1 MCVEIKGEWI
11 RILNKHRQI
20 HTKELIKITQILAI
34 ILLALFI
41 VIFIK
46 YDSLFQ
52 VAIDGEVIGYVKNKD
67 KLEKE
72 INEYIDSEEEGVAFR
87 NLEVKTEYTPAIM
100 SNKTSNEEEVL
111 EKIKENIST
120 TYTAYGITI
129 DDDIKTYVGTEEEAD
144 KIVSDLQ
151 NEYKDKL
158 VLNIGVK
165 QIFGKEKIDTV
176 EETVAV
182 AKLKTENIDVKVAQ
196 IEEEAKRTEEAKKA
210 EESSNKTTTTNN
222 KVVVAVRPI
231 SGGKITSRF
240 GERSSVR
247 SSAHTGLDL
256 AAPTG
261 TTIKAAASGKVTFA
275 GYKGSY
281 GYMIKIECDN
291 GYEMWYAHCSKLYVS
306 AGVRVSAGDKIAAV
320 GSTGN
325 STGSHLHFEIR
336 KNGKALNPQNYM

>member
-1 MCVEIKGEWI
+1 MCVEIKGEWTNI
-11 RILNKHRQI
+11 FNENKQI
-20 HTKELIKITQILAI
+20 HTKELIRITQILTI
-34 ILLALFI
+34 ILLVLFI

-52 VAIDGEVIGYVKNKD
+52 VSINGEVIGYVKNKNE
-67 KLEKE
+67 LETK
-72 INEYIDSEEEGVAFR
+72 INEYIESKEEGVAFR

-100 SNKTSNEEEVL
+100 SNKTSNDEEVL

-182 AKLKTENIDVKVAQ
+182 SKLKTENIDVKVAQ
-196 IEEEAKRTEEAKKA
+196 IEEETKKA
-210 EESSNKTTTTNN
+210 EESKKTEKSSSQKTTNN

-261 TTIKAAASGKVTFA
+261 TAIKAAASGKVTLS

-291 GYEMWYAHCSKLYVS
+291 GYEMWYAHCSKLYVN

-336 KNGKALNPQNYM
+336 KNGKALNPQNYI

>member
-1 MCVEIKGEWI
+1 MLLILFTVILIRYNILFKVTINGE
-11 RILNKHRQI
+11 
-20 HTKELIKITQILAI
+20 A
-34 ILLALFI
+34 
-41 VIFIK
+41 
-46 YDSLFQ
+46 
-52 VAIDGEVIGYVKNKD
+52 IGYVTNKY
-67 KLEKE
+67 EIEEE
-72 INEYIDSEEEGVAFR
+72 INNYIESEEEGVAFR
-87 NLEVKTEYTPAIM
+87 NLEVETKYEPKFVSNQS
-100 SNKTSNEEEVL
+100 SNKEEVL

-129 DDDIKTYVGTEEEAD
+129 DDEIKTYVGTEEEAD
-144 KIVSDLQ
+144 KIVADLQ
-151 NEYKDKL
+151 DEYKDKL
-158 VLNIGVK
+158 ALNIGVK
-165 QIFGKEKIDTV
+165 QIFEKEKIDTV
-176 EETVAV
+176 EETVAIS
-182 AKLKTENIDVKVAQ
+182 KLKTENIDVKVAQ
-196 IEEEAKRTEEAKKA
+196 IEEEAKKVEEAKKA

-261 TTIKAAASGKVTFA
+261 TTIKAAASGKVIFA

-336 KNGKALNPQNYM
+336 KNGKALNPQNYL

>member
-1 MCVEIKGEWI
+1 MLLILFTVILI
-11 RILNKHRQI
+11 RYNILFKV
-20 HTKELIKITQILAI
+20 T
-34 ILLALFI
+34 
-41 VIFIK
+41 V
-46 YDSLFQ
+46 
-52 VAIDGEVIGYVKNKD
+52 DGEAIGYVTNKY
-67 KLEKE
+67 EIEEE
-72 INEYIDSEEEGVAFR
+72 INNYIESEEEGVAFR
-87 NLEVKTEYTPAIM
+87 NLEVETEYEPKFVSNQS
-100 SNKTSNEEEVL
+100 SNKEEVL

-144 KIVSDLQ
+144 KIVADLQ
-151 NEYKDKL
+151 EEYKDKL
-158 VLNIGVK
+158 ALNIGVK
-165 QIFGKEKIDTV
+165 QIFEKEKIDTV

-182 AKLKTENIDVKVAQ
+182 SKLKTENIDVKVAQ
-196 IEEEAKRTEEAKKA
+196 IEEEAKKAEEAKKK
-210 EESSNKTTTTNN
+210 EESSNQTTTNNN

-247 SSAHTGLDL
+247 SSTHTGLDL

>member
-1 MCVEIKGEWI
+1 MLL
-11 RILNKHRQI
+11 ILFTVI
-20 HTKELIKITQILAI
+20 LIKYNIL
-34 ILLALFI
+34 FK
-41 VIFIK
+41 VT
-46 YDSLFQ
+46 
-52 VAIDGEVIGYVKNKD
+52 VNGEAIGYVTNKY
-67 KLEKE
+67 EIEEE
-72 INEYIDSEEEGVAFR
+72 INNYIESEEEGVAFR
-87 NLEVKTEYTPAIM
+87 NLEVETEYEPKFVSNQS
-100 SNKTSNEEEVL
+100 SNKEEVL

-144 KIVSDLQ
+144 KIVADLQ
-151 NEYKDKL
+151 EEYKDKL
-158 VLNIGVK
+158 ALNIGVK
-165 QIFGKEKIDTV
+165 QTFEKEKIDTV

-182 AKLKTENIDVKVAQ
+182 SKLKTENIDVKVAQ
-196 IEEEAKRTEEAKKA
+196 IEEEAKKAEEAKKT
-210 EESSNKTTTTNN
+210 EESSNQTTTNNN

-247 SSAHTGLDL
+247 SSTHTGLDL

-306 AGVRVSAGDKIAAV
+306 SGVRVSAGDKIAAV

>member
-1 MCVEIKGEWI
+1 MLLILFTVILIRYNILFKVTINGE
-11 RILNKHRQI
+11 
-20 HTKELIKITQILAI
+20 A
-34 ILLALFI
+34 
-41 VIFIK
+41 
-46 YDSLFQ
+46 
-52 VAIDGEVIGYVKNKD
+52 IGYVTNKY
-67 KLEKE
+67 EIEEE
-72 INEYIDSEEEGVAFR
+72 INNYIESEEEGVAFR
-87 NLEVKTEYTPAIM
+87 NLEVETEYEPKFVSNQS
-100 SNKTSNEEEVL
+100 SNKEEVL

-129 DDDIKTYVGTEEEAD
+129 DDEIKTYVGTEEEAD
-144 KIVSDLQ
+144 KIVADLQ
-151 NEYKDKL
+151 DEYKDKL
-158 VLNIGVK
+158 ALNIGVK
-165 QIFGKEKIDTV
+165 QIFEKEKIDTV
-176 EETVAV
+176 EETVAIS
-182 AKLKTENIDVKVAQ
+182 KLKTENIDVKVVQ
-196 IEEEAKRTEEAKKA
+196 IEEEAKKVEEAKKA

-261 TTIKAAASGKVTFA
+261 TTIKAAASGKVIFA

-336 KNGKALNPQNYM
+336 KNGKALNPQNYL